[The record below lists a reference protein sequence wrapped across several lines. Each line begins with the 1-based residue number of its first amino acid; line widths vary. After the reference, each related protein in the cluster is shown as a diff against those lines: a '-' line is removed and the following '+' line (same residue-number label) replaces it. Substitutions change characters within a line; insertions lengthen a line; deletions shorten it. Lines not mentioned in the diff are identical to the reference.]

1 MSVRANRVLALA
13 PPATGHTVRPSRHD
27 RLVRLAYRLGWRIAA
42 RLPRWLVRTAIRA
55 ASRVVLRRNGRHI
68 RNLRRNLT
76 VATGGPVGEDLMR
89 AAVASYLRT
98 FYEVLALPAWS
109 PQQIQPMVV
118 LVNEEIVRTA
128 LAGPGAVLAIA
139 HSGNW
144 DLAGAWAC
152 LNELPVT
159 TVAEQL
165 PDAEFADFLAFR
177 QGLGMQVLSH
187 RDPAVIPELT
197 RAVRAHRL
205 ICLLAD
211 RDLSGAGL
219 PVTWRGQPITMPV
232 GPALLARR
240 TGASLIPMVCRYT
253 ATGMT
258 VKLCRPVPHRSGPDG
273 LRAMTQDVADML
285 AEEIA
290 RQPEDWHMMQRFF
303 PDPDVSESRAG

>member
-1 MSVRANRVLALA
+1 MSLRDELT
-13 PPATGHTVRPSRHD
+13 PATVPAVKASRHD
-27 RLVRLAYRLGWRIAA
+27 RLVRTAYRLGWRFAA
-42 RLPRWLVRTAIRA
+42 GLPSWLVRGVIRV

-68 RNLRRNLT
+68 QNLRRNLT
-76 VATGGPVGEDLMR
+76 VATGAEVGEDLMR

-109 PQQIQPMVV
+109 PQQIQPKVV
-118 LVNEEIVRTA
+118 LINEDIVRTA
-128 LAGPGAVLAIA
+128 IAGPGAVLAIA

-177 QGLGMQVLSH
+177 EGLGMQVLSH

-205 ICLLAD
+205 VCLLAD
-211 RDLSGAGL
+211 RDLSGSGL
-219 PVTWRGQPITMPV
+219 AVTWRGQPITMPA

-240 TGASLIPMVCRYT
+240 TGASLIPMVCQFT
-253 ATGMT
+253 ETGMM
-258 VKLCRPVPHRSGPDG
+258 VKLCPPVAHRTGPDG
-273 LRAMTQDVADML
+273 LRAMTQDVADTL

-303 PDPDVSESRAG
+303 PAPDVSGRRAG